1 MMKFVS
7 VYQKMLFLYKWD
19 SRNNNKPETTFMKI
33 TFLQTGKTTDRNMS
47 ALVDLYANRIKKYV
61 VFDIVTLPEIK
72 NTKNM
77 PVTGQKAKEATR
89 IIQSLTNDDYVILL
103 DEKGKELRTV
113 EFSEALEK
121 MFLLPRKRLVF
132 IIGGPWGFSET
143 VYARADYK
151 MSLSKMTFPH
161 QLVRLLFLE
170 QLYRVFT
177 IIKGEPYH
185 HE

>member
-1 MMKFVS
+1 
-7 VYQKMLFLYKWD
+7 
-19 SRNNNKPETTFMKI
+19 MKI
-33 TFLQTGKTTDRNMS
+33 ALLQTGKTADRNI
-47 ALVDLYANRIKKYV
+47 AELVDLYTNRIKKYT
-61 VFDIVTLPEIK
+61 VFDIITLPEMK

-77 PVTGQKAKEATR
+77 PVREQKNKEALK
-89 IIQSLTNDDYVILL
+89 ILQSVTIDDYVILL
-103 DEKGKELRTV
+103 DDKGKDFTTLD
-113 EFSEALEK
+113 FSAALMK
-121 MFLLPRKRLVF
+121 MLLLPKKRILF
-132 IIGGPWGFSET
+132 IIGGPWGFSDS
-143 VYARADYK
+143 VYSRADLK

>member
-1 MMKFVS
+1 
-7 VYQKMLFLYKWD
+7 
-19 SRNNNKPETTFMKI
+19 MKI
-33 TFLQTGKTTDRNMS
+33 TLLQTGKTTDKHIS
-47 ALVDLYANRIKKYV
+47 ELVNLYSNRIKKYAG
-61 VFDIVTLPEIK
+61 FEIITIPDIK

-77 PVTGQKAKEATR
+77 PVQEQKIKESTK
-89 IIQSLTNDDYVILL
+89 IIQSVTDDDYIILL
-103 DEKGKELRTV
+103 DERGTELRTL
-113 EFSEALEK
+113 EFSGDLEK
-121 MFLLPRKRLVF
+121 MFFLPKKRIVF
-132 IIGGPWGFSET
+132 IIGGPWGFSEA
-143 VYARADYK
+143 VYKRADYK

>member
-1 MMKFVS
+1 
-7 VYQKMLFLYKWD
+7 
-19 SRNNNKPETTFMKI
+19 MKI
-33 TFLQTGKTTDRNMS
+33 TLLQTGKTTDKHIS
-47 ALVDLYANRIKKYV
+47 ELVDLYSNRIKKYTG
-61 VFDIVTLPEIK
+61 FEIITIPDVK

-77 PVTGQKAKEATR
+77 PVQEQKAKEATK
-89 IIQSLTNDDYVILL
+89 IIQSVTDDDYIILL
-103 DEKGKELRTV
+103 DERGKELRTL
-113 EFSEALEK
+113 EFSGTLEK
-121 MFLLPRKRLVF
+121 MFFLPKKRIVF
-132 IIGGPWGFSET
+132 IIGGPWGFSED
-143 VYARADYK
+143 VYRRADYK